1 MPDLI
6 RHPGIEARSLDSR
19 LRGNDVLLGFSTLC
33 RCIFQATRFL
43 LVVAALGL
51 ALCVPAATEE
61 EASGSDEE
69 SWEMGEIV
77 VRAPRIR
84 EAADDP
90 ASSVTVITADDFAFE
105 FKTAPEVIAQVP
117 GIKIRQY
124 GGLGQLSTVS
134 IRGSSSEQVLVLL
147 DGVPMNTG
155 QGGGVDFSTIPLD
168 AVERIEVVRGGGTA
182 VYGPDAIGGVVN
194 IVTKPAGE
202 RPQAQ
207 AGMSFGSYD
216 TFKTFSV
223 VRGAVR
229 DVGLLFSATHMQ
241 SHGDYTALSQ
251 SYQAGGE
258 TLHEGEAFKRINN
271 DFRSENLLAKADWDL
286 SERWAM
292 GLTSDL
298 VLTDRGQPGMS
309 EPGLQ
314 LAHARQR
321 VLGNVS
327 TWSLTGEDA
336 PFDAVRT
343 TLRFSTRFNRIEF
356 RNPEPNVGYDPIDT
370 RNDTLDLRGS
380 LRFDRDW
387 QWAWGGNYLT
397 LVSEASRQELRDE
410 VSGGQEGYG
419 RPARGA
425 VSATL
430 QNEWVLFE
438 RKLSLI
444 PVLRVTHTDDF
455 GTRISPKLGMICR
468 PLWWLSVKGN
478 VESSY
483 RPPNFSELYYPDQG
497 YIRGNPELSPEEAL
511 NWDVGAVF
519 TLDRLFAEI
528 IYFRRDVENL
538 IYWLQAGPYTIMPQD
553 TGPADFEGVEVAIE
567 SRPFLFFNISANY
580 TFLRAISNTTGEQLA
595 GNPVHTANGS
605 LSLIHRIGEV
615 GVDVRYLDR
624 IPLFND
630 GRAWI
635 KERVQTDFS
644 IRVDVAEIFPRG
656 PGRMFRRA
664 VVAFQVKNVGDLKSA
679 DTRGFTLPGRTFF
692 GTVTLEY

>member
-1 MPDLI
+1 
-6 RHPGIEARSLDSR
+6 
-19 LRGNDVLLGFSTLC
+19 
-33 RCIFQATRFL
+33 
-43 LVVAALGL
+43 
-51 ALCVPAATEE
+51 
-61 EASGSDEE
+61 
-69 SWEMGEIV
+69 MGEIV

-105 FKTAPEVIAQVP
+105 FKTAPEIIARVP

-168 AVERIEVVRGGGTA
+168 AVERIEVIRGGGTA

-194 IVTKPAGE
+194 IVTKPPGD
-202 RPQAQ
+202 RPQAT

-216 TFKTFSV
+216 TFKAFSV
-223 VRGAVR
+223 VRGEVK
-229 DVGLLFSATHMQ
+229 DVGLLLSVTHMQ
-241 SHGDYTALSQ
+241 SHGDFTALSQ
-251 SYQAGGE
+251 SYEAGGE
-258 TLHEGEAFKRINN
+258 TLHEGEVFERVNN
-271 DFRSENLLAKADWDL
+271 DFRTESVLAKADWKL
-286 SERWAM
+286 GEQWAM

-298 VLTDRGQPGMS
+298 VIIDRGQPGMS
-309 EPGLQ
+309 EPDLQ

-327 TWSLTGEDA
+327 TLSLVGENA
-336 PFDAVRT
+336 PLDSVRT
-343 TLRFSTRFNRIEF
+343 TLRLSTLFNRIDF
-356 RNPEPNVGYDPIDT
+356 HNPEPNVGYDSIDT
-370 RNDTLDLRGS
+370 RNSTLKLLGS
-380 LRFDRDW
+380 LRFDRAW
-387 QWAWGGNYLT
+387 QWAWGESYLT
-397 LVSEASRQELRDE
+397 LVTEVARHALWDE
-410 VSGGQEGYG
+410 VIGEQDCYG
-419 RPARGA
+419 RPSRAS
-425 VSATL
+425 VSVTL
-430 QNEWVLFE
+430 QDEWVLVDK
-438 RKLSLI
+438 KLSLI

-455 GTRISPKLGMICR
+455 DTRISPKLGLICR
-468 PLWWLSVKGN
+468 PLWWLDLKGN

-483 RPPNFSELYYPDQG
+483 RPPNFNELYYPDQG

-511 NWDVGAVF
+511 NWDVGAGCTF
-519 TLDRLFAEI
+519 DRVFAEI

-538 IYWLQAGPYTIMPQD
+538 ISWLQAGPYTIMPQD
-553 TGPADFEGVEVAIE
+553 TGPANFEGVEVAIE
-567 SRPFLFFNISANY
+567 SRPFRLFNVSANY
-580 TFLRAISNTTGEQLA
+580 TFLRAISDDTGEQLA
-595 GNPVHTANGS
+595 GNPVHTVNGS
-605 LSLIHRIGEV
+605 LSLVHRIGEI

-635 KERVQTDFS
+635 KERVQTDLTV
-644 IRVDVAEIFPRG
+644 RLDLAELLPRG
-656 PGRMFRRA
+656 PVSVFRRA
-664 VVAFQVKNVGDLKSA
+664 VLAFQVKNVGDLRSA